1 MKRTRHTPEQIIGK
15 LREAEVRLGSGE
27 TIAEVSR
34 SLGISEN
41 TFHRWRRQ
49 YGGMKAEDAKR
60 LRELEKENARLK
72 RLVAEQALD
81 NLMLKEV
88 ARGNF

>member
-1 MKRTRHTPEQIIGK
+1 
-15 LREAEVRLGSGE
+15 
-27 TIAEVSR
+27 
-34 SLGISEN
+34 
-41 TFHRWRRQ
+41 
-49 YGGMKAEDAKR
+49 MKAEDAKR

>member
-1 MKRTRHTPEQIIGK
+1 MKRTRHTPEQIIRK
-15 LREAEVRLGSGE
+15 LRDAEVQLGAGA

-60 LRELEKENARLK
+60 LRELERENARLK